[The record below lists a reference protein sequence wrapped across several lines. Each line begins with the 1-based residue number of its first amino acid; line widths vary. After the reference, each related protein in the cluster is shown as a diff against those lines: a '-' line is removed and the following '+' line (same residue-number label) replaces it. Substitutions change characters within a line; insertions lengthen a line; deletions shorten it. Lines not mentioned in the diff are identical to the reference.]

1 MQPTYSKEAEAFR
14 EKVQAFLGEHL
25 PENWKGIG
33 ALPADEAYAFTNNEW
48 RPLLAE
54 HRFLAPAWPEEYGG
68 GGLTELEQVILAEE
82 FMRAGV
88 PAGGTNDAFSIQMVG
103 NTILHWGSEDQ
114 RSHFLPKIISGEYV
128 WCQGTQ
134 NRMRAQTWGVSD
146 VRLNSMVMNG

>member
-14 EKVQAFLGEHL
+14 EKVQAFLGEYL

-68 GGLTELEQVILAEE
+68 GGCLLYTSPSP
-82 FMRAGV
+82 R
-88 PAGGTNDAFSIQMVG
+88 D
-103 NTILHWGSEDQ
+103 
-114 RSHFLPKIISGEYV
+114 
-128 WCQGTQ
+128 
-134 NRMRAQTWGVSD
+134 
-146 VRLNSMVMNG
+146 